1 MENQTPE
8 SQVQESQEQT
18 NQPMIITLADLDM
31 IRQVIELAAS
41 RGSFQAGEMSM
52 VGAVYNKL
60 AAFLNMAA
68 EQAKAEQDSAAA
80 PAQDNSQ
87 APQGE

>member
-1 MENQTPE
+1 MENQIPE
-8 SQVQESQEQT
+8 SQTQESQQQAG
-18 NQPMIITLADLDM
+18 QPMIITLADLDM
-31 IRQVIELAAS
+31 IRQIIELAAN
-41 RGSFQAGEMSM
+41 RGSFQAGEMEN

-68 EQAKAEQDSAAA
+68 EQAKAEQDSAEA